1 MSEHH
6 AALGEGR
13 GRAVEGLARDSGL
26 PLEVKLKRLRVPPGE
41 RSPDMRVVLIAAP
54 LPHTLSPRALSQA
67 A

>member
-1 MSEHH
+1 
-6 AALGEGR
+6 
-13 GRAVEGLARDSGL
+13 VEGLARDSGL